1 MEGAG
6 QDGGDAAAGG
16 RFRRSTS
23 EMLLNLSSSQQEQ
36 SAVDIIEPAPESIFP
51 CAETVDRCLPLC
63 MCPVCCCWVRAR
75 PDWVLV
81 PFDMVTERTFSRRLS
96 VAAFVCFAW
105 QAFLAYFVGLTGTDP
120 IDFALCG
127 QQLGSEA
134 PETDLGA
141 LFAAA
146 SFAQSG
152 AFGLVVATAVGIG
165 NSRWH
170 RRFWA
175 AISLFLSGSFYGL
188 AAPGLKFCTDQL
200 RAQGL
205 TTNFALFA
213 GACANYVSMVQYFI
227 LVVFS
232 IELVL
237 CRAKWDRDDR

>member
-1 MEGAG
+1 MPRAVPVEGTG
-6 QDGGDAAAGG
+6 KGGGDPAAGG

-23 EMLLNLSSSQQEQ
+23 EMLLNLSSSQ
-36 SAVDIIEPAPESIFP
+36 SATATTDMEPAPESIFP

-63 MCPVCCCWVRAR
+63 MCPVCCCWVRSR

-81 PFDMVTERTFSRRLS
+81 PFDMVTERTVSRRLS

-120 IDFALCG
+120 TEFALCG
-127 QQLGSEA
+127 RELGGENPA
-134 PETDLGA
+134 LGV

-170 RRFWA
+170 KRFWGGV
-175 AISLFLSGSFYGL
+175 SLFLSCSFYGL
-188 AAPGLKFCTDQL
+188 AAPGLSFCTEQL
-200 RAQGL
+200 REQGL
-205 TTNFALFA
+205 TTNFVLFA
-213 GACANYVSMVQYFI
+213 GACTNYVSMVQYFI
-227 LVVFS
+227 LVVLS

-237 CRAKWDRDDR
+237 CRAKWDR